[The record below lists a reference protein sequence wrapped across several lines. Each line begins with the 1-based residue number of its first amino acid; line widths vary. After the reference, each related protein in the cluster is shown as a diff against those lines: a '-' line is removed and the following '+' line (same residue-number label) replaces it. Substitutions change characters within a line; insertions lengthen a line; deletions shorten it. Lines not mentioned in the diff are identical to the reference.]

1 MGGAVYMR
9 YPLINR
15 FQGTFLGALLGEL
28 LAQNPAQQDN
38 NIGSEVS
45 QILVLVTKSLIE
57 DSKLDINN
65 WRESQP
71 MKSWD
76 LNITVSLFPKAM
88 IATLPVAVFFHEN
101 TRKLRQNL
109 LTIVTKWDDDPVL
122 RDSTLALGYA
132 IAQCLSEKLHPRSI
146 IDEIIAFI
154 GETPTPL
161 PQKLLKVK
169 DLLAQGSALETAQTE
184 LGREQQLIHAL
195 CMGFY
200 CFLSTLEDLP
210 LAVLRATHH
219 DKSGRR
225 ETQNLD
231 VAISSII
238 TGALSGAY
246 NTNLGIPAKWQVMLC
261 PNNFTPGEQTNF
273 SQVLELA
280 DALVAVWSG
289 VYDPALH
296 FQEYLEEGC
305 VRYQQQPQLCVFAS
319 PRVIQSR

>member
-1 MGGAVYMR
+1 MR

-15 FQGTFLGALLGEL
+15 FQGTFVGALLGEL
-28 LAQNPAQQDN
+28 LVQNAAQQDN
-38 NIGSEVS
+38 MGSEVS
-45 QILVLVTKSLIE
+45 HIAVLVTKSLIE
-57 DSKLDINN
+57 GRKLDIND
-65 WRESQP
+65 WLESQP
-71 MKSWD
+71 MTSFD
-76 LNITVSLFPKAM
+76 LNITASLFPKAM

-101 TRKLRQNL
+101 TTKLRQNL
-109 LTIVTKWDDDPVL
+109 LAMVTRWDDDPVL

-146 IDEIIAFI
+146 IDEIITFI

-169 DLLAQGSALETAQTE
+169 DLLAQGAGLETAQTE
-184 LGREQQLIHAL
+184 FGREQQLIHGICL
-195 CMGFY
+195 GFY

-210 LAVLRATHH
+210 LAMLRAIHH
-219 DKSGRR
+219 HKYGRR

-231 VAISSII
+231 VAIVSII
-238 TGALSGAY
+238 TGSLSGAY
-246 NTNLGIPAKWQVMLC
+246 NSNLSIPAKWQVMLC
-261 PNNFTPGEQTNF
+261 PNHFTPGEQTYF

-296 FQEYLEEGC
+296 FKEYLEEGC
-305 VRYQQQPQLCVFAS
+305 VKYQQQPQLCVFAS